1 MLFKH
6 FEAKID
12 PLSFDGRGHV
22 MSWRMDNWTMQSL
35 SFVFGEMLHAYER
48 QVRESG
54 CKDSKIFAENAKEME
69 EKLDLMLAEQ
79 ENEDYSTLAGIL
91 FGLGFLLVLIS
102 FGARRKKGSK
112 PTKNVEKK
120 VE

>member
-48 QVRESG
+48 ECRESG
-54 CKDSKIFAENAKEME
+54 FKGSKIFAPNAKEME
-69 EKLDLMLAEQ
+69 DKLDLMRDLWREIDLELRADH
-79 ENEDYSTLAGIL
+79 DYRICMLCK
-91 FGLGFLLVLIS
+91 
-102 FGARRKKGSK
+102 R
-112 PTKNVEKK
+112 
-120 VE
+120 